1 MSSPI
6 KLKFWCN
13 EHRFVE
19 AGFGEPIT
27 EVHFNQRGELGL
39 ACPLC
44 HKSRPMTIVRWTGL
58 KDKNGTEIFE
68 GDIVKMIGFAYGYSD
83 FVSSEVTFGAG
94 MFCVAKDGGLMLLG
108 GNDWEDENR
117 YKIEVIGNIYET
129 PELLEPT
136 S

>member
-1 MSSPI
+1 MTDPI

-13 EHRFVE
+13 DHHFVE

-58 KDKNGTEIFE
+58 TDKNGSEIYE
-68 GDIVKMIGFAYGYSD
+68 GDILQYFAPAGDEPIRS
-83 FVSSEVTFGAG
+83 VVRWSES
-94 MFCVAKDGGLMLLG
+94 MLCWDMTNEAASLYDVDSWF
-108 GNDWEDENR
+108 NE
-117 YKIEVIGNIYET
+117 IEVIGNTHEN
-129 PELLEPT
+129 PELLGAA